1 MNIGQPLIS
10 ICIPAYKRIEFL
22 QRLLNSIASQNFRDF
37 EVVLTDDSPDNSVRE
52 LCKQYAGRM
61 SLRYFKNDP
70 VLGTPENWNEGIRQ
84 ARGEWIKIMH
94 DDDWFTHD
102 RALAQF
108 HEQTLKYPGCK
119 FFFSAFQNVDEDSG
133 KNETV
138 RCSSWELFLLRSSPL
153 HLFKKVYVGNPS
165 CTLVRRNLDLFYDNR
180 FKYVVDFEYYI
191 RCIQKTGEWHYIDEV
206 LLQIGFNQEQVTKY
220 TFRVKEVQIPEN
232 HLLLEKMGAGILR
245 NVLVFDY
252 YWRLYRNLGIRKT
265 EDIKTLYNAPV
276 HPIIRCML
284 RIQGKLPA
292 NLLKSGFISKPVMFL
307 TYLRSL
313 LISV

>member
-1 MNIGQPLIS
+1 MQVSPFIS
-10 ICIPAYKRIEFL
+10 ICIPAYKRVDYL
-22 QRLLNSIASQNFRDF
+22 KRLLDSIVIQQFRDF
-37 EVVLTDDSPDNSVRE
+37 EVVLTDDSPDGTVSE
-52 LCKQYAGRM
+52 LCKQYSARM
-61 SLRYFKNDP
+61 NLRYFKNDP

-84 ARGEWIKIMH
+84 AKGEWIKIMH
-94 DDDWFTHD
+94 DDDWFTND
-102 RALAQF
+102 RALTSF
-108 HEQTLKYPGCK
+108 HEQTLKHPGCR

-138 RCSSWELFLLRSSPL
+138 RCSGWDLFMLRSSPL

-165 CTLVRRNLDLFYDNR
+165 CTLVRRDLDLFYDNR

-191 RCIQKTGEWHYIDEV
+191 RCIQKTGEWYYIDEV

-232 HLLLEKMGAGILR
+232 HLLLEKMGARILR

-252 YWRLYRNLGIRKT
+252 YWRLYRNLEIRKT
-265 EDIKTLYNAPV
+265 QEIEALYNAPV

-284 RIQGKLPA
+284 RMQGNLPA
-292 NLLKSGFISKPVMFL
+292 YLLKSGFVSKPMMFL